1 MCFENPVF
9 SFHSSAFNLVIYD
22 DDDDNDDDVV
32 VRMISESQSCTTISK
47 LYRD

>member
-9 SFHSSAFNLVIYD
+9 SFYSSVFNLVIY